1 LGNDTFVLNSSLAA
15 NIDTITDYSNVA
27 GNADVIDITALL
39 SVAAGTD
46 VTGGGFLRVTT
57 TGLIQIDTNGS
68 AVGGQV
74 WTTIGNVNT
83 GAGPYA
89 ITYLSGG
96 VATTVNVTASGPPV
110 ALDMDGDGQI
120 SFIAANAGASFDYGY
135 GRVGTAWV
143 AGNDGILVRDAN
155 HDGQASA
162 NEVVFA
168 TSGSDLQGLAVY
180 DSNHDGQLSS
190 ADAGFADFQVWQDA
204 NSNGTVEAG
213 EMHSLLALG
222 IASISLTSDG
232 VGYSAAGGDVQVV
245 GTGSYTR
252 ADGSTGVL
260 ADAVFATGTAAG
272 QVEKQAL
279 VSANSNAVLLSAVA
293 AAGFIAAEPLAAAGH
308 FSVAAA
314 GSVDLGSAAHSQ
326 ALAPVALDTLG
337 TAIAHDSFAQSVA
350 MHSLVEAQSSVLHAP
365 TYGETRGVLDN
376 GFAHA
381 PTELLQAAP
390 TPMHNQVVSQT
401 PLAAQSVAMPSGAQL
416 AALAGSGAP
425 EGVQHNAIVSQVL
438 ADALH
443 GGDTHAVAIDALLSA
458 LPGGGTFAPG
468 NMPSDALANHFAA
481 PLGHLD
487 FGAHGLFGADSA
499 VSVTLAHPD
508 AIAPA

>member
-1 LGNDTFVLNSSLAA
+1 
-15 NIDTITDYSNVA
+15 
-27 GNADVIDITALL
+27 
-39 SVAAGTD
+39 
-46 VTGGGFLRVTT
+46 
-57 TGLIQIDTNGS
+57 
-68 AVGGQV
+68 
-74 WTTIGNVNT
+74 
-83 GAGPYA
+83 
-89 ITYLSGG
+89 
-96 VATTVNVTASGPPV
+96 
-110 ALDMDGDGQI
+110 
-120 SFIAANAGASFDYGY
+120 
-135 GRVGTAWV
+135 
-143 AGNDGILVRDAN
+143 
-155 HDGQASA
+155 
-162 NEVVFA
+162 
-168 TSGSDLQGLAVY
+168 
-180 DSNHDGQLSS
+180 
-190 ADAGFADFQVWQDA
+190 
-204 NSNGTVEAG
+204 
-213 EMHSLLALG
+213 MHSLLALG

-232 VGYSAAGGDVQVV
+232 IGYSAAGGDVQVV

-350 MHSLVEAQSSVLHAP
+350 MHGLVEAQSSVLHAP
-365 TYGETRGVLDN
+365 TYGETRAVLDN

-390 TPMHNQVVSQT
+390 TPMHNQVASQT

-458 LPGGGTFAPG
+458 LPGSGTSPG